1 MGLSEKTNFEVTLFR
16 AVESGRSRSID
27 QVIRRISGMIPD
39 EVKKK
44 RPEPPSDLRPP
55 PSAEPEALPTKEDFA
70 PKTKDKGI
78 PEEEKADDNDP
89 VVSIERPEPDET
101 EPENNSREEE
111 SDHLSGDYDTPSTEP
126 PKQVRQIKDSKMI
139 EKRISEL
146 PDGIRK
152 IMEEKFKGD
161 FVAIE
166 KIDDTRLI

>member
-1 MGLSEKTNFEVTLFR
+1 MRL
-16 AVESGRSRSID
+16 
-27 QVIRRISGMIPD
+27 
-39 EVKKK
+39 KK

-55 PSAEPEALPTKEDFA
+55 PSAEPEALPTKGDFA

-139 EKRISEL
+139 EKRISECRMESGRSWRRSSRGISWRL
-146 PDGIRK
+146 KKLTIPD
-152 IMEEKFKGD
+152 
-161 FVAIE
+161 
-166 KIDDTRLI
+166 

>member
-1 MGLSEKTNFEVTLFR
+1 MVTEKAEGGK
-16 AVESGRSRSID
+16 S
-27 QVIRRISGMIPD
+27 PD
-39 EVKKK
+39 L
-44 RPEPPSDLRPP
+44 PE
-55 PSAEPEALPTKEDFA
+55 K
-70 PKTKDKGI
+70 
-78 PEEEKADDNDP
+78 EEEKKEENEP

-101 EPENNSREEE
+101 ESEKNSSEEK
-111 SDHLSGDYDTPSTEP
+111 SAHLSGDYDTPSTEA